1 MNKYNKEILEKEILV
16 DKIPFE
22 ELGRKY
28 GVSGTAVKKAAIRR
42 GIDIPYRRKINEK
55 ETFNKGTHKVPRK
68 IIKCVNCGKEI
79 ITYASK
85 YNKYCSIKCQHEYQH
100 KQRYKKFCEGD
111 ISIMRGNWTPSI
123 FKEDIL
129 REQGNKCAICGLPPL
144 WNGKSIVFIADH
156 IDGNAANNIRS
167 NIRCICPNCD
177 SQLDTYK
184 SKNKNG
190 ARSYYRYHKYK

>member
-16 DKIPFE
+16 DKISFE

-28 GVSGTAVKKAAIRR
+28 GVSGTAIKKAAIRR
-42 GIDIPYRRKINEK
+42 GINIPYRRKINKK
-55 ETFNKGTHKVPRK
+55 ETFHKGLCRIPRK
-68 IIKCVNCGKEI
+68 VVKCINCGKEF
-79 ITYASK
+79 ITYTSK
-85 YNKYCSIKCQHEYQH
+85 DNKYCSIKCQQEYQH
-100 KQRYKKFCEGD
+100 KQKYKKFCEGD
-111 ISIMRGNWTPSI
+111 ISIMRGNWTPKI
-123 FKEDIL
+123 FKDDIL
-129 REQGNKCAICGLPPL
+129 REQGNKCAICGMPPL
-144 WNGKSIVFIADH
+144 WNDKSIVFIADH

>member
-1 MNKYNKEILEKEILV
+1 MKWIQEK
-16 DKIPFE
+16 DKLE
-22 ELGRKY
+22 ELILKGKTYEEIGKLYNCSGGNIRK
-28 GVSGTAVKKAAIRR
+28 TAKRLN
-42 GIDIPYRRKINEK
+42 IDLPQRKKINPK

-68 IIKCVNCGKEI
+68 IIKCVNCGKEL

-85 YNKYCSIKCQHEYQH
+85 YNRYCSIKCQHEYQH
-100 KQRYKKFCEGD
+100 KQKYKKFCEGD

-129 REQGNKCAICGLPPL
+129 KEQGNKCAICGLPPL